1 MLLARRGKT
10 GGNGRRA
17 RKEAEVRGCWKE
29 GRGME
34 HGGRGGQMDTGKRTQ
49 AVKERAERRNLKA
62 LWVFHS
68 FHSSTLFTYILVIE
82 LYVYLLFFKI

>member
-34 HGGRGGQMDTGKRTQ
+34 HGGRGGTDGHWEKDTGSQREGR
-49 AVKERAERRNLKA
+49 KEKLKGS
-62 LWVFHS
+62 VGFS
-68 FHSSTLFTYILVIE
+68 FLP
-82 LYVYLLFFKI
+82 

>member
-29 GRGME
+29 EGEGWNTEGGGDRWTLGKGHRQSKRGQKGE
-34 HGGRGGQMDTGKRTQ
+34 
-49 AVKERAERRNLKA
+49 
-62 LWVFHS
+62 
-68 FHSSTLFTYILVIE
+68 I
-82 LYVYLLFFKI
+82 